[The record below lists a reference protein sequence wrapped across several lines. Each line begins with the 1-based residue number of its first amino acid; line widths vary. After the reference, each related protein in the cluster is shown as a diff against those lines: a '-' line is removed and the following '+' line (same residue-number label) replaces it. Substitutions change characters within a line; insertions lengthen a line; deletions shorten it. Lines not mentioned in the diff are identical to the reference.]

1 MKISLHKL
9 LVFVSIGLFSIG
21 AAANEQQHQKPFHN
35 HNSLDVKT
43 ILENH
48 DKPDTLKA
56 HEKHFKGGETLAYVT
71 PWNNRGMH
79 LY

>member
-9 LVFVSIGLFSIG
+9 LLFGSIGLFSIG
-21 AAANEQQHQKPFHN
+21 AATAAANEQQQKPFHN

-48 DKPDTLKA
+48 HQPDTLKA
-56 HEKHFKGGETLAYVT
+56 HEKHFKGGDTLAYVT
-71 PWNNRGMH
+71 PWNNRGI
-79 LY
+79 